1 MARGNW
7 SAYGTKAQ
15 ARCWCCG
22 KAVSHKDAVRIEMHP
37 AHKACAE
44 AGGHTYTLTAMP
56 RSPAPLKDR
65 TAEDAEKAKLF
76 PSSDAF
82 MAMVER
88 AAQSNKDNQE

>member
-7 SAYGTKAQ
+7 SAYGAKAQ
-15 ARCWCCG
+15 ARCRLCG
-22 KAVSHKDAVRIEMHP
+22 KAVSKKDMVRLEMHP

-44 AGGHTYTLTAMP
+44 AGGHAYTLEMVP
-56 RSPAPLKDR
+56 RAGPPKDR

-76 PSSDAF
+76 PSSGAF
-82 MAMVER
+82 MAMVDR

>member
-7 SAYGTKAQ
+7 SAHGAKAQ
-15 ARCWCCG
+15 ARCRFCG
-22 KAVSHKDAVRIEMHP
+22 KAVSKKDMVRIEMHP

-44 AGGHTYTLTAMP
+44 AGGHAYTLEGVP
-56 RSPAPLKDR
+56 RAPAPLKDR